1 MGRKKKEELII
12 KVGAK
17 LTKKKLTAYHNNPEY
32 RWWDSND
39 KVWII
44 KKLSD
49 KLPKSVIV
57 DEIRIKD
64 NNTKVIIAKGDNTK
78 VLWIEIDSNK
88 TKTVSRPMVVPLTMD
103 KESI

>member
-1 MGRKKKEELII
+1 MGQEMKKQLII

-17 LTKKKLTAYHNNPEY
+17 LTKKNLTDYHSNPEY

-39 KVWII
+39 KVWTT

-64 NNTKVIIAKGDNTK
+64 NNTKVIIAKSDDTK
-78 VLWIEIDSNK
+78 VLWIEMDSK
-88 TKTVSRPMVVPLTMD
+88 KAKTVSRPMVVPLNMD
-103 KESI
+103 EAKV

>member
-1 MGRKKKEELII
+1 MGRKKKQQVII
-12 KVGAK
+12 EVGAK
-17 LTKKKLTAYHNNPEY
+17 LTKKKLTDYHNNPEY

-39 KVWII
+39 KVWTT

-64 NNTKVIIAKGDNTK
+64 NNTKVIIAKSDDTK
-78 VLWIEIDSNK
+78 VLWIEMDSK
-88 TKTVSRPMVVPLTMD
+88 KAKTVSRPMVVPLNMD
-103 KESI
+103 EAKV